1 LISFGDKKWVSITD
15 LSGVLDTSKVK
26 TVRWAGHFWRLVTH
40 HARNEES
47 LSCHA
52 LGVGLARRSISELD
66 ILEGPRLAS
75 ERQPRQAPSGRRSA
89 SVLAF
94 RRVACIRN
102 ESLQA
107 KAGQDV
113 SRLRF
118 VKAKHVGRFTN
129 RAADNVVGDL
139 PLAST
144 EFKNQ
149 PALPN
154 AKGAESGM
162 SEKVIWYRGRLG
174 WPSSWRSAWRRIRGH
189 CVRIF
194 DVHYSRKTRPPQE
207 ADN

>member
-1 LISFGDKKWVSITD
+1 LISLGDKKWVSITD

-139 PLAST
+139 PLRVLSSRI
-144 EFKNQ
+144 NQ
-149 PALPN
+149 RSPTPRAR
-154 AKGAESGM
+154 
-162 SEKVIWYRGRLG
+162 KVG
-174 WPSSWRSAWRRIRGH
+174 
-189 CVRIF
+189 
-194 DVHYSRKTRPPQE
+194 
-207 ADN
+207 